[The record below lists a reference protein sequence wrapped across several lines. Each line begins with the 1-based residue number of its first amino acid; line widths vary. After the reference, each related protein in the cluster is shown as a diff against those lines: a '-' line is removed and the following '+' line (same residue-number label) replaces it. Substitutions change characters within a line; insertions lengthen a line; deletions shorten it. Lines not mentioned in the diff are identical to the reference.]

1 MKLMLTWHGGAWWLR
16 VTDGTPEWDGDEWH
30 TRHPTK
36 MCVTQVSGSFVRT
49 LCSGLLSD
57 KTSCLTMELGD
68 TVTEVRPPQ
77 YYVRPG
83 EDRVRNRAG
92 VALSP
97 QEICRRLNDA
107 KG

>member
-1 MKLMLTWHGGAWWLR
+1 
-16 VTDGTPEWDGDEWH
+16 
-30 TRHPTK
+30 
-36 MCVTQVSGSFVRT
+36 
-49 LCSGLLSD
+49 
-57 KTSCLTMELGD
+57 MELGD

-92 VALSP
+92 VALTP

-107 KG
+107 